1 MKLLTAI
8 ILFLA
13 IAAGI
18 GFSLWSGPGEGP
30 QPVARQSPVPAKP
43 LSSPFAFVPGE
54 SPSFGN
60 LMARVVV
67 TEWLDPEC
75 EGCRAMHPIFEKIV
89 ASYSDRAL
97 FVVRYMPLHKNSLY
111 AASVL
116 EEARELGK
124 FEEALDILF
133 EKQPEWGNHRNP
145 RPELIPTYLEPLGI
159 PKEKLERSYV
169 VQKHGAKVKRDEDD
183 AVRAGVTGTP
193 SFFVNGQKVPTLSE
207 EALRRAIE
215 GALLKK

>member
-1 MKLLTAI
+1 MKLLI
-8 ILFLA
+8 VILA
-13 IAAGI
+13 IVAIGAGV
-18 GFSLWSGPGEGP
+18 GFGHWSRTADSPP
-30 QPVARQSPVPAKP
+30 PIAQQPPVPAKP
-43 LSSPFAFVPGE
+43 ASSPFAFVPGH
-54 SPSFGN
+54 SPSYGN

-67 TEWLDPEC
+67 HEWLDPEC
-75 EGCRAMHPIFEKIV
+75 EGCRAMHPIFKRMV
-89 ASYSDRAL
+89 ANYSDRVL

-124 FEEALDILF
+124 FEDALEILF
-133 EKQPEWGNHRNP
+133 EKQPEWGSHRDP

-159 PKEKLERSYV
+159 PKGKLERSYV

-193 SFFVNGQKVPTLSE
+193 TFFVNGQKVPTLSE
-207 EALRRAIE
+207 EAMRAEIE
-215 GALLKK
+215 KALLRK